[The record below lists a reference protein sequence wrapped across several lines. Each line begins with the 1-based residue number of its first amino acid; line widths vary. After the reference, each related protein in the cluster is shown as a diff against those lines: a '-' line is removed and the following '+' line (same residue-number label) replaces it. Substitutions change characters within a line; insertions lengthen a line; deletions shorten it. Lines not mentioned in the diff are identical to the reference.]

1 MALAIWTFIVLVF
14 IVITVLCL
22 ALIGLFSSSDGGD
35 CNCFGNCELS
45 QCENC
50 LCCGNESCGSCG
62 DVFFL
67 ETIAQDDVLFGGPR
81 PARTGCGACCCST
94 SGNCRAC
101 FVPMKWFEYNFP
113 HLPDNLWGGLFG
125 LFCLGTHSLS
135 SRPYQGGSAFIDFLS
150 FRNRRDLRPYDQW
163 RSEVRAFLGI
173 DAITGS
179 HVPPQQQMRVH
190 IGREGVIAE
199 SVAKNFKI
207 GGVTICSTRHHFS
220 SSDNCVEQSLSDY
233 ENRFCWICM
242 SAGCESWD
250 LWLLCGHLFCSQCS
264 EEMIVRKM
272 PCPLCRKVSPTVKR
286 APVKYQK
293 PSSSH
298 SPSDQ

>member
-1 MALAIWTFIVLVF
+1 M
-14 IVITVLCL
+14 
-22 ALIGLFSSSDGGD
+22 G
-35 CNCFGNCELS
+35 
-45 QCENC
+45 
-50 LCCGNESCGSCG
+50 
-62 DVFFL
+62 
-67 ETIAQDDVLFGGPR
+67 
-81 PARTGCGACCCST
+81 
-94 SGNCRAC
+94 
-101 FVPMKWFEYNFP
+101 
-113 HLPDNLWGGLFG
+113 
-125 LFCLGTHSLS
+125 
-135 SRPYQGGSAFIDFLS
+135 
-150 FRNRRDLRPYDQW
+150 
-163 RSEVRAFLGI
+163 GI